1 MLVGLAGCNR
11 NACLTM
17 SEFLTVA
24 QQAVHDAGQ
33 KALQMLHHAQVLRQK
48 AYGDFVT
55 DGDVSVEQDVI
66 SSLRTHF
73 PGHGFDSEE
82 RDREN
87 VDAEYVWLL
96 DPIDGTKYYAK
107 DVPLYSVSLA
117 LRRHN
122 DLVLGLVYMPEMD
135 RMYTAEKGGGAA
147 LNGQPIHCS
156 SESQLQNA
164 HICLE
169 IPSRDVPE
177 PDRRIAF
184 DRLAT
189 LVQNAYR
196 VRVLGVASVG
206 LCFCAAGGFDAY
218 ANLGSIW
225 KRCDN
230 AAGELILREA
240 GGEFALIGRHI
251 VAGPAPLCRQIREVT
266 GL

>member
-1 MLVGLAGCNR
+1 
-11 NACLTM
+11 M
-17 SEFLTVA
+17 SEILTIAEQIVR
-24 QQAVHDAGQ
+24 DAGR
-33 KALQMLHHAQVLRQK
+33 KARDMLHHAHVLRHK

-55 DGDVSVEQDVI
+55 DGDAAVEEDVI
-66 SSLRTHF
+66 SALRKHF
-73 PGHGFDSEE
+73 PDHGFDSEE
-82 RDREN
+82 RDKEN
-87 VDAEYVWLL
+87 AGAEYVWIL

-117 LRRHN
+117 LRRR
-122 DLVLGLVYMPEMD
+122 DQLVLGIVYMPEMD
-135 RMYTAEKGGGAA
+135 RMYSAEKGRGAT

-156 SESQLQNA
+156 SETQLQNA
-164 HICLE
+164 HLCLE

-177 PDRRIAF
+177 ADRGLAF
-184 DRLAT
+184 DRLAS

-240 GGEFALIGRHI
+240 GGEFALVGRHI
-251 VAGPAPLCRQIREVT
+251 VAGPAPLCRQIRDVT

>member
-1 MLVGLAGCNR
+1 M
-11 NACLTM
+11 TD
-17 SEFLTVA
+17 FLTIA
-24 QQAVHDAGQ
+24 EQAVRDAGQ
-33 KALQMLHHAQVLRQK
+33 KAMQMLHHAHVLRQK
-48 AYGDFVT
+48 AFGDFVT
-55 DGDVSVEQDVI
+55 DGDVTVEEDVI
-66 SSLRTHF
+66 SSLLTHF
-73 PGHGFDSEE
+73 PDHGFDSEE
-82 RDREN
+82 RDKEN
-87 VDAEYVWLL
+87 AGAEYVWIL

-107 DVPLYSVSLA
+107 DVPLYAVSLA
-117 LRRHN
+117 LRRREEI
-122 DLVLGLVYMPEMD
+122 VLGIVYMPEMD
-135 RMYTAEKGGGAA
+135 RMYTAEKGRGAT

-156 SESQLQNA
+156 SEPQLASA
-164 HICLE
+164 HLCVE

-177 PDRRIAF
+177 ADRGLAF
-184 DRLAT
+184 DRLAS

-240 GGEFALIGRHI
+240 GGEFALLGRHV